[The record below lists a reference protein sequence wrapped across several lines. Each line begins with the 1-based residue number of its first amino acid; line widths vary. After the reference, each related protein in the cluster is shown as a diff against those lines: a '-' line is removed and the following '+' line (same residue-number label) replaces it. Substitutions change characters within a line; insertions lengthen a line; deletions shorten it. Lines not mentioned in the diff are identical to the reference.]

1 MCHHYDVAHRRVSIL
16 NDTADVIVVGTG
28 IIGLCSATSIAA
40 TGMTVILVG
49 EHRNGEASP
58 AAAGMLAP
66 AVENAEGAAHNFA
79 IASRD
84 LYPVYLEEL
93 ADATGIRVP
102 LNRLGVLQVALSEK
116 GVKGLQKTASPGSS
130 WIDRAELAHLEPT
143 LGHAMG
149 AVMNPGDGA
158 VDNVVL
164 MSALDEIANTLPR
177 ISRRTGSVV
186 GVEAR
191 AGSVTAV
198 LADGSHVTGSHVV
211 LAPGAWGASIT
222 GAPALKA
229 LAPSRGQ
236 MVSYASIGLRHVT
249 YGPRGYVVPR
259 AGATVAGSTME
270 NVGFESVTTPEGLAR
285 VESAA
290 AEIAPALG
298 ALSPTS
304 SWAGLRPVT
313 PDMLPL
319 LGPDPEHPEIV
330 YASGHSRNGIL
341 LAPLTG
347 KTVAEIVSGKAPSFD
362 LSQFRPD
369 RF

>member
-1 MCHHYDVAHRRVSIL
+1 MTASA
-16 NDTADVIVVGTG
+16 DTIVVGTG
-28 IIGLCSATSIAA
+28 IIGLCSAASVAA
-40 TGMTVILVG
+40 TGMSVILVG
-49 EHRNGEASP
+49 EHRKGEASP

-66 AVENAEGAAHNFA
+66 SVENAEGPAHDFA

-84 LYPVYLEEL
+84 LYPDYLEEL

-116 GVKGLQKTASPGSS
+116 GVKGLQKTASPGSH
-130 WIDRAELAHLEPT
+130 WIDRTELAQLEPT
-143 LGHAMG
+143 LGHAIG
-149 AVMNPGDGA
+149 AVMNPEDGA
-158 VDNVVL
+158 VDNVIL
-164 MSALDEIANTLPR
+164 MSALGELINSLPR
-177 ISRRTGSVV
+177 LSRQTGSVV
-186 GVEAR
+186 AVETSP
-191 AGSVTAV
+191 GSVTVV
-198 LADGSHVTGSHVV
+198 LADGARLSASRVV
-211 LAPGAWGASIT
+211 LAPGAWGASIS

-236 MVSYASIGLRHVT
+236 MVSYATIGLRHVT
-249 YGPRGYVVPR
+249 YGPRGYAVPR
-259 AGATVAGSTME
+259 AGATIVGSTME
-270 NVGFESVTTPEGLAR
+270 NVGFEAVTTPEGLAR
-285 VESAA
+285 VESTA

-298 ALSPTS
+298 VLAPTA

-330 YASGHSRNGIL
+330 YAAGHSRNGIL

-347 KTVAEIVSGKAPSFD
+347 KTVAEIVLGKAHSFD

>member
-1 MCHHYDVAHRRVSIL
+1 MCHHYDIAHPRVSAL
-16 NDTADVIVVGTG
+16 STSADTIVVGTG
-28 IIGLCSATSIAA
+28 IIGLCSAASIAA
-40 TGMTVILVG
+40 TGMSVILVG
-49 EHRNGEASP
+49 EHRKGEASP

-66 AVENAEGAAHNFA
+66 SVEQAEGPAHDFA

-102 LNRLGVLQVALSEK
+102 LNRLGVLQVALTEK
-116 GVKGLQKTASPGSS
+116 GVKGLKKTASPESH
-130 WIDRAELAHLEPT
+130 WLDRAELAHLEPT
-143 LGHAMG
+143 LGHAIG
-149 AVMNPGDGA
+149 AVMNPDDGA

-164 MSALDEIANTLPR
+164 MSALNELANSLPL
-177 ISRRTGSVV
+177 ISRQTGSVV
-186 GVEAR
+186 AVETS
-191 AGSVTAV
+191 AGSVAV
-198 LADGSHVTGSHVV
+198 ILADGSRLIASRVI
-211 LAPGAWGASIT
+211 LAPGAWGASIS
-222 GAPALKA
+222 GAPALNA

-236 MVSYASIGLRHVT
+236 MVSYTGMGLRHVT
-249 YGPRGYVVPR
+249 YGPRGYLVPR
-259 AGATVAGSTME
+259 AGAIVAGSTME
-270 NVGFESVTTPEGLAR
+270 NAGFDAVTTPEGLAR

-290 AEIAPALG
+290 SEIAPALG
-298 ALSPTS
+298 VLSPTS

-330 YASGHSRNGIL
+330 YAAGHSRNGIL

-347 KTVAEIVSGKAPSFD
+347 KTVAEIVSGKTPSFD